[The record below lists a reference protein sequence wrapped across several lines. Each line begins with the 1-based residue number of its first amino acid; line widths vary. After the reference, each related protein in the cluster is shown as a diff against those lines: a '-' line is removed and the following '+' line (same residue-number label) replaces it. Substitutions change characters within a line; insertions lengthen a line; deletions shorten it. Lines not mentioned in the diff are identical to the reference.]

1 MEKVIYNLVFN
12 RKKQLNAEGKA
23 LIQVEAYLNRQKRYF
38 STKVYVKPCQWDNK
52 RRSIKNHPNM
62 DALNLYLQN
71 YVMELE
77 RDELE
82 KRQANNGFSLKDLR
96 EEASS
101 TSTSSSF
108 LVFMREEILHSNLK
122 ESTLKNHLS
131 TLHVLSLY
139 KKDVLFKDINF
150 NFLCDFEYF
159 LLKQEY
165 HRNTIAKH
173 MKHLKRYINLA
184 INKELFELHKYPF
197 RKYKIKYQESK
208 RTHLTPEE
216 LGRLENLKLDG
227 QRTLRRCL
235 DMFLFSCYTGLR
247 FSDIVS
253 ITKENFLI
261 IDDKVWLVYS
271 SVKTDVS
278 VRLPLFLLFEGK
290 SLPIYERYKNA
301 PRTLFGVPLSSNI
314 GLDAPSRD
322 LLVEM
327 LGQMT
332 KLNGVQVVLLLSNP
346 NDIPAMITHVL
357 PIHDRTCLPPLT
369 REEFMSDTELIAR
382 LFPTEGIHACEEVG
396 KVRLP
401 VDMNKIASL
410 HEVTLRM
417 EHVKIRYGSRTILKD
432 LDWEIKNGEKWALFG
447 PNGAGKSTLLSLVYA
462 DNPQSYAN
470 TLYLFDRKR
479 GSGESIW
486 DIKKRIGYVSPEMH
500 LYYKEN
506 VPTLNIVGSGFFDS
520 IGLFRKCNAEQ
531 ETVALEWM
539 KVFGI
544 EHLKDRL
551 FLTLSSGEQR
561 LALLARAF
569 VKDPDLIILDEPL
582 HGLDVSNKK
591 KAAAI
596 IEQFCDRPG
605 KTLIYVTHYPH
616 ELPACVDKR
625 FELVKH
631 S

>member
-1 MEKVIYNLVFN
+1 MMVV
-12 RKKQLNAEGKA
+12 
-23 LIQVEAYLNRQKRYF
+23 
-38 STKVYVKPCQWDNK
+38 D
-52 RRSIKNHPNM
+52 IKNIVTRLPELRFTAPVNWRIDEGQQWAVVGPNGAGKTLIADIM
-62 DALNLYLQN
+62 QRKFAFKEGE
-71 YVMELE
+71 VV
-77 RDELE
+77 
-82 KRQANNGFSLKDLR
+82 FSGDGKVSDFIKSI
-96 EEASS
+96 A
-101 TSTSSSF
+101 
-108 LVFMREEILHSNLK
+108 
-122 ESTLKNHLS
+122 
-131 TLHVLSLY
+131 
-139 KKDVLFKDINF
+139 FKDIYSLADCRNSYYQQRWHST
-150 NFLCDFEYF
+150 ETEEMPTVEE
-159 LLKQEY
+159 LLKEY
-165 HRNTIAKH
+165 AGSD
-173 MKHLKRYINLA
+173 NLA
-184 INKELFELHKYPF
+184 
-197 RKYKIKYQESK
+197 KI
-208 RTHLTPEE
+208 L
-216 LGRLENLKLDG
+216 
-227 QRTLRRCL
+227 
-235 DMFLFSCYTGLR
+235 
-247 FSDIVS
+247 
-253 ITKENFLI
+253 
-261 IDDKVWLVYS
+261 
-271 SVKTDVS
+271 
-278 VRLPLFLLFEGK
+278 
-290 SLPIYERYKNA
+290 
-301 PRTLFGVPLSSNI
+301 TLFGIEDLLPKRLIFLSSGELRKFLIVRTLLSRPRVLILDNPFI

-357 PIHDRTCLPPLT
+357 PIHDRTCLSPLT

-382 LFPTEGIHACEEVG
+382 LFPTEGIHAHEEVG
-396 KVRLP
+396 KVHLP
-401 VDMNKIASL
+401 VDMSKIASS

-591 KAAAI
+591 KAAAV

-631 S
+631 A

>member
-1 MEKVIYNLVFN
+1 MMVI
-12 RKKQLNAEGKA
+12 
-23 LIQVEAYLNRQKRYF
+23 
-38 STKVYVKPCQWDNK
+38 D
-52 RRSIKNHPNM
+52 IKNIVTRLP
-62 DALNLYLQN
+62 
-71 YVMELE
+71 
-77 RDELE
+77 
-82 KRQANNGFSLKDLR
+82 DLR
-96 EEASS
+96 FTAPVNWRIDEGQQWAVVGPNGAGKTLIADIMQRKFAFKEGEV
-101 TSTSSSF
+101 
-108 LVFMREEILHSNLK
+108 VFSGDGKVSDFIKSIA
-122 ESTLKNHLS
+122 
-131 TLHVLSLY
+131 
-139 KKDVLFKDINF
+139 FKDIYSLADCRNSYYQQRWHST
-150 NFLCDFEYF
+150 ETEEMPTVEE
-159 LLKQEY
+159 LLKEY
-165 HRNTIAKH
+165 AGSD
-173 MKHLKRYINLA
+173 NLA
-184 INKELFELHKYPF
+184 
-197 RKYKIKYQESK
+197 KI
-208 RTHLTPEE
+208 L
-216 LGRLENLKLDG
+216 
-227 QRTLRRCL
+227 
-235 DMFLFSCYTGLR
+235 
-247 FSDIVS
+247 
-253 ITKENFLI
+253 
-261 IDDKVWLVYS
+261 
-271 SVKTDVS
+271 
-278 VRLPLFLLFEGK
+278 
-290 SLPIYERYKNA
+290 
-301 PRTLFGVPLSSNI
+301 TLFGIEDLLPKRLIFLSSGELRKFLIVRTLLSRPRVLILDNPFI

-396 KVRLP
+396 NVCLP
-401 VDMNKIASL
+401 VDMSKIASF

-417 EHVKIRYGSRTILKD
+417 EHVKIRYGSRTILED

-561 LALLARAF
+561 SALLARAF

-616 ELPACVDKR
+616 ELPTCVDKR

-631 S
+631 A

>member
-1 MEKVIYNLVFN
+1 MMVV
-12 RKKQLNAEGKA
+12 
-23 LIQVEAYLNRQKRYF
+23 
-38 STKVYVKPCQWDNK
+38 D
-52 RRSIKNHPNM
+52 IKNIVTRLP
-62 DALNLYLQN
+62 
-71 YVMELE
+71 
-77 RDELE
+77 
-82 KRQANNGFSLKDLR
+82 DLR
-96 EEASS
+96 FTAPVNWRIDEGQQWAVVGPNGAGKTLIADIMQRKFAFKEGEV
-101 TSTSSSF
+101 
-108 LVFMREEILHSNLK
+108 VFSGDGKVSDFIKSIA
-122 ESTLKNHLS
+122 
-131 TLHVLSLY
+131 
-139 KKDVLFKDINF
+139 FKDIYSLADCRNSYYQQRWHST
-150 NFLCDFEYF
+150 ETEEMPTVEE
-159 LLKQEY
+159 LLKEY
-165 HRNTIAKH
+165 AGSD
-173 MKHLKRYINLA
+173 NLA
-184 INKELFELHKYPF
+184 
-197 RKYKIKYQESK
+197 KI
-208 RTHLTPEE
+208 L
-216 LGRLENLKLDG
+216 
-227 QRTLRRCL
+227 
-235 DMFLFSCYTGLR
+235 
-247 FSDIVS
+247 
-253 ITKENFLI
+253 
-261 IDDKVWLVYS
+261 
-271 SVKTDVS
+271 
-278 VRLPLFLLFEGK
+278 
-290 SLPIYERYKNA
+290 
-301 PRTLFGVPLSSNI
+301 TLFGIEDLLPKRLIFLSSGELRKFLIVRTLLSRPRVLILDNPFI

-396 KVRLP
+396 KVCLP
-401 VDMNKIASL
+401 VDMSKIASF

-417 EHVKIRYGSRTILKD
+417 EHVKIRYGSRTILED

-561 LALLARAF
+561 SALLARAF

-616 ELPACVDKR
+616 ELPTCVDKR

-631 S
+631 A